1 MGIRVALAVAEGVEA
16 DGDHEADEQGGAE
29 QGVDQPLLGVD
40 PHQFGVDTFGDARLD
55 PVDDGA
61 EEGADGGVD
70 EGVAEI
76 YLSSPFEQGGDAAM
90 EGAEAEQQYDGAVD
104 DVGDGLE
111 VGVAI
116 LEARVW
122 GAGHQVGGDES
133 EARHA
138 HAEQGEDAIEHDGV
152 GADEETIADPEDG
165 EADAAE
171 QWQGQGLFLG
181 ANQRTDNMA
190 VMSHKSPPFKW
201 WRLNAQAVF

>member
-1 MGIRVALAVAEGVEA
+1 MAVAEGVEA

-40 PHQFGVDTFGDARLD
+40 SHQFGVEPLGDAGLD

-76 YLSSPFEQGGDAAM
+76 YLPSPFEQGGDAAM

-111 VGVAI
+111 VGVAV
-116 LEARVW
+116 LEARI
-122 GAGHQVGGDES
+122 GRAGNEIGGDES

-152 GADEETIADPEDG
+152 GTDEQAVADPEDG

-171 QWQGQGLFLG
+171 Q
-181 ANQRTDNMA
+181 
-190 VMSHKSPPFKW
+190 
-201 WRLNAQAVF
+201 